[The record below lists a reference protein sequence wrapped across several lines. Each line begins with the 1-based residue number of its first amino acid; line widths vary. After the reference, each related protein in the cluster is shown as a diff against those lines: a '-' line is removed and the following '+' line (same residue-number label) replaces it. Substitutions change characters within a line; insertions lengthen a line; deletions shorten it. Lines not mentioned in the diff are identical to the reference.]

1 MAASPCPIVA
11 ANHLKA
17 GQAAEQAACHWL
29 EARGLRLIARNQRW
43 RDGELDLVMRD
54 GNTLVFVEV
63 RYRASDNYGG
73 AAASITPGKQQRLIR
88 AAGHFLAAHPAL
100 AQLPCRFDVISACGN
115 PEKPQIDWLRA
126 AFSAY

>member
-1 MAASPCPIVA
+1 MAAE
-11 ANHLKA
+11 HLKT

-29 EARGLRLIARNQRW
+29 ETHGLCLVARNQRW

-63 RYRASDNYGG
+63 RYRASSHYGG
-73 AAASITPGKQQRLIR
+73 AAASITRSKQQRLIR

-100 AQLPCRFDVISACGN
+100 AQLPCRFDVITACGN
-115 PEKPQIDWLRA
+115 PATPEINWLRD
-126 AFSAY
+126 AFTAQ